1 MSSTVLAVL
10 VGAPIL
16 FFGLLTAGVLFAAA
30 MSRSRPRSTQP
41 SGMLSERVRA
51 FKAAEDV
58 AAAIA
63 LVRAETGMTQTEAE
77 RFVDALD

>member
-16 FFGLLTAGVLFAAA
+16 FFGLLTAGLLFAAA
-30 MSRSRPRSTQP
+30 MSRSRLRATPP

-51 FKAAEDV
+51 FKAADDV

-63 LVRAETGMTQTEAE
+63 LVRAETGMTQAEAE
-77 RFVDALD
+77 RFVNALG